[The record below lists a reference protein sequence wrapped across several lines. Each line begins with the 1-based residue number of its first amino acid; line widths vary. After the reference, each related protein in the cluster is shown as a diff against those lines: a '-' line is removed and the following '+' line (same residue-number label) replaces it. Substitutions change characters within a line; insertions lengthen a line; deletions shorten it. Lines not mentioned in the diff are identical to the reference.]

1 MLSLG
6 FFPDNTYSFF
16 LQNSHTST
24 SWQSSQYSSTANQ
37 KEAIRYKAIH
47 KMIRFYIILYN
58 CLASNLSIGML
69 RFVLPLYVIINFA
82 LSTAVSQ

>member
-1 MLSLG
+1 
-6 FFPDNTYSFF
+6 
-16 LQNSHTST
+16 
-24 SWQSSQYSSTANQ
+24 
-37 KEAIRYKAIH
+37 
-47 KMIRFYIILYN
+47 MIRFYIILYN